1 MLNSVAEKC
10 DALTFWQSHIVSSGF
25 IYMLRQYI
33 DSLKTGWTVCSD
45 EKNMKGLLKYYD
57 IYFYNFDKC

>member
-33 DSLKTGWTVCSD
+33 DSLKTGWTVCFD
-45 EKNMKGLLKYYD
+45 EKKYERTIKVLQY
-57 IYFYNFDKC
+57 IFL